1 MRAFATICFAL
12 TALATPALADGEH
25 PSGQLVAGGEA
36 IGWEDLVRRATA
48 ARVVYVGEEHG
59 TPSHHLLQRDLLAA
73 LDAAGPVLLGCEY
86 FPRSLQPALD
96 RIARGEV
103 AREDLGAALRWDE
116 TWGHAW
122 EAYAPLFELC
132 AERRIRIVALNA
144 EKDLVQRVRRQGL
157 AKLSL
162 DELLGLPR
170 MDLKAEAHRA
180 RVTRQLQEV
189 HPLPDEALE
198 RYYQAFTLW
207 DETMAASV
215 VDAVL
220 RDGRPG
226 VRVLVVAG
234 IAHIQTGTGIPDRV
248 ARRLPA
254 PRLIVACGG
263 GVEPSDGDVLFVSA
277 PRRPEGHPPAPTP
290 PTPPT
295 PSTPPAPPAPAPDGP
310 RWY

>member
-1 MRAFATICFAL
+1 MNAL
-12 TALATPALADGEH
+12 TAVHLTLVALMAPPPGGRLLADGQAIAWEE
-25 PSGQLVAGGEA
+25 LVK
-36 IGWEDLVRRATA
+36 RATA

-59 TPSHHLLQRDLLAA
+59 TPSHHQLQRDLLAA
-73 LDAAGPVLLGCEY
+73 LDAAGPVILGCEY
-86 FPRSLQPALD
+86 FPRSLQPELD

-103 AREDLGAALRWDE
+103 AREDLRAALRWDE

-157 AKLSL
+157 GALPL
-162 DELLGLPR
+162 EELLALPR
-170 MDLKAEAHRA
+170 MDLQAEAHRA
-180 RVTRQLQEV
+180 RVTQQLQQA
-189 HPLPDEALE
+189 HPLPAEALE

-207 DETMAASV
+207 DEAMAESV

-234 IAHIQTGTGIPDRV
+234 IAHVQTGTGVPDRV
-248 ARRLPA
+248 ARRFPA
-254 PRLIVACGG
+254 PRLIVACGA
-263 GVEPSDGDVLFVSA
+263 GVGPADGDVLFASD
-277 PRRPEGHPPAPTP
+277 PRQVEGHPPV
-290 PTPPT
+290 
-295 PSTPPAPPAPAPDGP
+295 PPAPARPAPDGP